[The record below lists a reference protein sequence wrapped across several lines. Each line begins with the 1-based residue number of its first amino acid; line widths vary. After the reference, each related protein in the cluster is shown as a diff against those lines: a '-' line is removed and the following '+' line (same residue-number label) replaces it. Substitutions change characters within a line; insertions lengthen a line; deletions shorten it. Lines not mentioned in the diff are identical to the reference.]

1 MRGGF
6 GLRRRRRA
14 EPGDDARPLLAVDVD
29 GVVSLFDFD
38 EPPAP
43 PAARLEMID
52 GEMHCISVA
61 SGARLLRLT
70 DFFELFWASGW
81 EARTAEL
88 GELLGIPE
96 QPYLRFRGK
105 AKFGSAD
112 WKLEP
117 LQDYAGERALAWVDD
132 SFDERCYEWAQERPS
147 PTLLIETEP
156 DTGLL
161 DVHVEALIGWARSLR
176 ADEQPS

>member
-1 MRGGF
+1 MSPPGF

-14 EPGDDARPLLAVDVD
+14 ERRDDGKPLLAVDVD

-52 GEMHCISVA
+52 GKLHCISVA
-61 SGARLLRLT
+61 SGAHLLHLAE
-70 DFFELFWASGW
+70 FFELIWASGW
-81 EARTAEL
+81 EAQTERL
-88 GELLGIPE
+88 GELLGIPD

-112 WKLEP
+112 WKLGP
-117 LQDYAGERALAWVDD
+117 LQEYAAERALAWIDD
-132 SFDERCYEWAQERPS
+132 SFDQRCYEWAQERES
-147 PTLLIETEP
+147 PTLLIETESAS
-156 DTGLL
+156 GLL

-176 ADEQPS
+176 AEQP